1 MREKKRVRLPAR
13 KPSQAGNHVSC
24 LVASAKL
31 FLCVL
36 RCSSLAA
43 QGQAG
48 NAVQYITRNQA
59 LKKLQ
64 LKLSEF
70 RWRLH
75 ANYCS
80 CWSFALLHSL
90 HRASNRHHMNRLFA
104 YAGGCAS

>member
-1 MREKKRVRLPAR
+1 LLLQPR
-13 KPSQAGNHVSC
+13 SC
-24 LVASAKL
+24 LCAEV
-31 FLCVL
+31 
-36 RCSSLAA
+36 RSSPAA

-75 ANYCS
+75 AGLAYVGP
-80 CWSFALLHSL
+80 LHCCTSIPL
-90 HRASNRHHMNRLFA
+90 QRASKRHHVN
-104 YAGGCAS
+104 